1 MIREYV
7 GSAET
12 VEEATKAAIAG
23 LNAPVE
29 ADVKTEITQQPQKKM
44 LGLFGGKEAVVRAWY
59 DDGTEEISAEKKSE
73 KPEKVDDDS
82 TDKSENTEN
91 TASESQAEMS
101 DEDDKAVRGYITSVL
116 SGMGVEK
123 IVITSKTENGET
135 VYDIDTGDDYGNLI
149 GHHGETLDAI
159 QYLVRLFVNKHTTSH
174 CKVSIN
180 IGDYKEKRAENLKSL
195 AEKSAGQVLKYG
207 RNVKLEP
214 MNPYERRIIH
224 TTIQNIEGVTSH
236 SVGYDDNRRVI
247 ISLEEGYKPER
258 PQRRNNYNRG
268 GSRGGYQHGGQ
279 RRNNYSQPQ
288 TNPNRAPHKDYSG
301 SVYGKIEVPKK
312 K

>member
-116 SGMGVEK
+116 SGMGVEI

-224 TTIQNIEGVTSH
+224 ATVSEIDGVVSQ
-236 SVGYDDNRRVI
+236 SKGEEPWRKVI
-247 ISLEEGYKPER
+247 ISSTNPRKGGRGDY
-258 PQRRNNYNRG
+258 RRGGNRG
-268 GSRGGYQHGGQ
+268 GRRGGH
-279 RRNNYSQPQ
+279 RP
-288 TNPNRAPHKDYSG
+288 APKAFDITTSFEKDYKKPKPEDNMKGAGLYS
-301 SVYGKIEVPKK
+301 KIDV
-312 K
+312 